1 MGKSLK
7 EIAAEIDISR
17 TTLYKVINNKGN
29 VKESTRRYVEEALKK
44 YDYTPNYN
52 ARDLARN
59 RKYRIAYMGM
69 EHLSAAYFFPM
80 TMVGVERAINEFK
93 DHGLELIVSRALYEE
108 PEKQVAQIDEM
119 LDQGIRNFII
129 SVLDANVL
137 APSIKKLRDLN
148 CKIVYHS
155 RLSNEKTCTYFGPD
169 YFNSGVTAGEVMG
182 RLLPQGGN
190 VLVLANSDIES
201 DSYIGG
207 RCNGFLHKLEEF
219 ENIHVVDVKEGL
231 NTSQSASDYLAKML
245 REQHID
251 GVLDAT
257 YKTPY
262 VAETL
267 KQSGQSQST
276 VLIGFD
282 VYKDLVP
289 YIKSSVIDA
298 VIGQDLEGQI
308 YDCVRCFFEHL
319 CYGKKMEEREYK
331 SRTDIIM
338 STNVDDF
345 V

>member
-29 VKESTRRYVEEALKK
+29 VKESTRRYVEEALKI
-44 YDYTPNYN
+44 YDYKPNYN

-59 RKYRIAYMGM
+59 RKYRIAYLGM

-80 TMVGVERAINEFK
+80 TMVGVERAVNEFK
-93 DHGLELIVSRALYEE
+93 DNGLELIVSHALYEE
-108 PEKQVAQIDEM
+108 PEKQVKQIDEM
-119 LDQGIRNFII
+119 LEQGIRNFII
-129 SVLDANVL
+129 SVLDANVV

-148 CKIVYHS
+148 CTVVYHS
-155 RLSNEKTCTYFGPD
+155 RLSNEKRCTYFGPD
-169 YFNSGVTAGEVMG
+169 YFRSGETAGEVMG
-182 RLLPQGGN
+182 RLLPKGGN
-190 VLVLANSDIES
+190 VLVLANSNIENDI
-201 DSYIGG
+201 YVGG
-207 RCNGFLHKLEEF
+207 RCNGFLNKLREYSD
-219 ENIHVVDVKEGL
+219 IHVIDVKEGL
-231 NTSQSASDYLAKML
+231 NTSQSAADYLTKMIAS
-245 REQHID
+245 HPVD

-262 VAETL
+262 VAEAL
-267 KQSGQSQST
+267 KQSGKSQDI

-308 YDCVRCFFEHL
+308 YDCVRHFFEHL
-319 CYGKKMEEREYK
+319 CYGKQLEEREYK